1 LNSEPP
7 LVTKIRESV
16 NYFILFYFWCECSLG
31 TFAVAEPVPVPNRNR
46 DRFLGF
52 FTEPNRTDINGPV
65 KRLTRTEPKRWFRP
79 YDQPEP
85 VGSDHPINP
94 NPSVPTSRSTRP
106 LRSRPIGYT
115 VHNPT
120 VSPHVSNRSSSSI
133 PSTFPDRCTLSPV
146 SPQTPPLAPAR
157 SSRDKQTAYFAQPS
171 VQPSV
176 QPSTQRK
183 YITYIYACT
192 SLMCIYF

>member
-1 LNSEPP
+1 M
-7 LVTKIRESV
+7 
-16 NYFILFYFWCECSLG
+16 
-31 TFAVAEPVPVPNRNR
+31 AEPVPVPNRNR

-52 FTEPNRTDINGPV
+52 FTEPNRTDINGPI
-65 KRLTRTEPKRWFRP
+65 KRSTRTEPKRWFRP

-94 NPSVPTSRSTRP
+94 NPSVPTSRSTRTR
-106 LRSRPIGYT
+106 RSRPIGYT

-120 VSPHVSNRSSSSI
+120 PSVSPHVSNRFLVDSI
-133 PSTFPDRCTLSPV
+133 TFPDRFNALS
-146 SPQTPPLAPAR
+146 SFPPNALSAAR
-157 SSRDKQTAYFAQPS
+157 SSREKQTAYFAQPS

-176 QPSTQRK
+176 QPSAQRK

>member
-1 LNSEPP
+1 
-7 LVTKIRESV
+7 
-16 NYFILFYFWCECSLG
+16 
-31 TFAVAEPVPVPNRNR
+31 VAEPVPVPNRNR

-52 FTEPNRTDINGPV
+52 LAEPNRTDINGPV
-65 KRLTRTEPKRWFRP
+65 KRFTRPEPKRWFRP

-94 NPSVPTSRSTRP
+94 NPSVPTSRSTRTR
-106 LRSRPIGYT
+106 RSRPIGYT

-120 VSPHVSNRSSSSI
+120 PSVSPHVSNRFVVDSI
-133 PSTFPDRCTLSPV
+133 HVSTLSPV
-146 SPQTPPLAPAR
+146 SPQTPCRLPGAHVKNKRHTLHNHLYNHVYNA
-157 SSRDKQTAYFAQPS
+157 SAQC
-171 VQPSV
+171 
-176 QPSTQRK
+176 K